1 MYNKNADKIS
11 YDDLKILLKQT
22 LKENQA
28 VKDEISKM
36 KRMYEDLLY
45 NLDDD
50 NFSGR
55 FLKEK
60 DGMKTKITANEE
72 GITAV
77 VSKTSDMENRING
90 NYEELS
96 SRISQTAES
105 ISTEVKKILN
115 LSGAIAVDSISDM
128 TDTSKIYALKS
139 FDGLGQPVYNDYYA
153 YNFISEEFEKLS
165 DDTIYSFF
173 EQTADG
179 FRLKGDVL
187 INGNLV
193 RTIDESGNILEF
205 NNGFFNMLIP
215 DNTDIPKMQIG
226 FGVNDEGV
234 SNPYILLGAGDG
246 NTDLN
251 IHGYPLKSGTGLI
264 YKHSGGMQ
272 INYTTGGLSVM
283 GLDFSEDNALHIYG
297 DVIFDG
303 SVNLGDSVSATAV
316 FG

>member
-1 MYNKNADKIS
+1 MEIS
-11 YDDLKILLKQT
+11 EKT
-22 LKENQA
+22 LKNLNTKIIELA
-28 VKDEISKM
+28 DEVCKM

-60 DGMKTKITANEE
+60 DGMKTKITANEK

-77 VSKTSDMENRING
+77 VGKIKDTEDSING

-105 ISTEVKKILN
+105 ISTEVKRVLN
-115 LSGAIAVDSISDM
+115 LSGAIAVDSVSDM
-128 TDTSKIYALKS
+128 TDTGKIYALKG
-139 FDGLGQPVYNDYYA
+139 FDGLGHPVYKDYYA
-153 YNFISEEFEKLS
+153 YNFISGEFELLS
-165 DDTIYSFF
+165 SDTVYSFF

-179 FRLKGDVL
+179 FKIRGDVL

-193 RTIDESGNILEF
+193 RTTDTNGNILEF
-205 NNGFFNMLIP
+205 NNGFFNMLVP
-215 DNTDIPKMQIG
+215 DNADTPKMQIG
-226 FGVNDEGV
+226 FGTDDENV
-234 SNPYILLGAGDG
+234 ANPYIIFGAGDG

-272 INYTTGGLSVM
+272 INYTTRGLEIM
-283 GLDFSEDNALHIYG
+283 GFDFSEDNTLRIYG
-297 DVIFDG
+297 DVVFDG
-303 SVNLGDSVSATAV
+303 SVNLGESVSATAV

>member
-1 MYNKNADKIS
+1 MKIS
-11 YDDLKILLKQT
+11 E
-22 LKENQA
+22 KEWKSLNNKVIA
-28 VKDEISKM
+28 LTDRIERM

-60 DGMKTKITANEE
+60 DGMKTKITANEK
-72 GITAV
+72 GITAA
-77 VSKTSDMENRING
+77 VSKINDTEDSTNR

-105 ISTEVKKILN
+105 ISTEVKRVLN
-115 LSGAIAVDSISDM
+115 LSGAVAVDSVSDM
-128 TDTSKIYALKS
+128 TDTGKIYALKS

-153 YNFISEEFEKLS
+153 YNFISGEFERLS
-165 DDTIYSFF
+165 DDTVYSFF

-179 FRLKGDVL
+179 FKIRGDVL

-193 RTIDESGNILEF
+193 RTTDTNGNILEF
-205 NNGFFNMLIP
+205 NNGFFNMLVP
-215 DNTDIPKMQIG
+215 DNTDMPKMQIG
-226 FGVNDEGV
+226 FGVNDENV
-234 SNPYILLGAGDG
+234 ANPFIIFGSGDG

-264 YKHSGGMQ
+264 YKHSDGMQ
-272 INYTTGGLSVM
+272 INYTTGGLKIM
-283 GLDFSEDNALHIYG
+283 GFEFSEDNTLRIYG
-297 DVIFDG
+297 DVVFDG